1 MKHLSLK
8 NLILVTLLSAP
19 IIYLKMVYN
28 NLPEKVALHF
38 GADGQPDR
46 YGDKSELWTPILIM
60 MLVALVTYLIV
71 TNIGKIDPKKQ
82 TLQSQELMQ
91 KLGLTIVCFVSILT
105 MYIVYSSYNSTD
117 GKLVF
122 IMLGLFFAAIGNFM
136 NNIKPNYF
144 VGLRLPWTLENE
156 DNWRKTH
163 HLASKLWV
171 SGGLIIAVLAIFITP
186 GLMSKILVAIIIP
199 MVLIPSVFSYR
210 HYQKS
215 SNKG

>member
-8 NLILVTLLSAP
+8 NLILVVLLSAP
-19 IIYLKMVYN
+19 FIYLKMVYSD
-28 NLPEKVALHF
+28 LPQKVALHF
-38 GADGQPDR
+38 GADGRPDR
-46 YGDKSELWTPILIM
+46 YGEKTELWTPILIM
-60 MLVALVTYLIV
+60 MSVALVTYFIV

-91 KLGLTIVCFVSILT
+91 KLGLTIVSFVSILT
-105 MYIVYSSYNSTD
+105 MYIVYSSYNTTD

-122 IMLGLFFAAIGNFM
+122 IMMGLFFAAIGTFM

-171 SGGLIIAVLAIFITP
+171 SGGLLIAILAIFIAP
-186 GLMSKILVAIIIP
+186 GLMSKIMLPI
-199 MVLIPSVFSYR
+199 VLLIVIIPSVYSYQ
-210 HYQKS
+210 YYK
-215 SNKG
+215 KTK

>member
-8 NLILVTLLSAP
+8 NLILVVLLSAP

-28 NLPEKVALHF
+28 DLPQKVALHF

-46 YGDKSELWTPILIM
+46 YGEKSELWTPILIM
-60 MLVALVTYLIV
+60 MSVALVTYLIV

-91 KLGLTIVCFVSILT
+91 KLGLTIVSFVSILT
-105 MYIVYSSYNSTD
+105 MYIVYSSYNPTD

-122 IMLGLFFAAIGNFM
+122 IMMGLFFAATGNFM
-136 NNIKPNYF
+136 NNVKPNYF

-156 DNWRKTH
+156 DNWRNTH

-171 SGGLIIAVLAIFITP
+171 VGGLLIAILAIFIAP
-186 GLMSKILVAIIIP
+186 GLMSKI
-199 MVLIPSVFSYR
+199 MVPVVLLIVIIPSVYSYQ
-210 HYQKS
+210 YYK
-215 SNKG
+215 KTK

>member
-8 NLILVTLLSAP
+8 NLILVVFLSAP

-28 NLPEKVALHF
+28 DLPQKVALHF

-46 YGDKSELWTPILIM
+46 YGEKSELWTPILIM
-60 MLVALVTYLIV
+60 MSVALVTYLIV

-91 KLGLTIVCFVSILT
+91 KLGLTIVSFVSILT
-105 MYIVYSSYNSTD
+105 MYIVYSSYNPTD

-171 SGGLIIAVLAIFITP
+171 GGGLLIATLAVFITTS
-186 GLMSKILVAIIIP
+186 LMSKIMLPI
-199 MVLIPSVFSYR
+199 VLLIVIIPSVYSYQ
-210 HYQKS
+210 YYK
-215 SNKG
+215 KTK

>member
-1 MKHLSLK
+1 MKLLSLK
-8 NLILVTLLSAP
+8 NLILVAFLSVP

-46 YGDKSELWTPILIM
+46 YGEKSELWTPILIM

-91 KLGLTIVCFVSILT
+91 KLGLTIVSFVSILT
-105 MYIVYSSYNSTD
+105 MYIVYCSYNPTD

-136 NNIKPNYF
+136 NNVKPNYF

-171 SGGLIIAVLAIFITP
+171 GGGLAIAVLAIFIAP
-186 GLMSKILVAIIIP
+186 GLMSKIMLPIVILI
-199 MVLIPSVFSYR
+199 VVIPSIYSYQ
-210 HYQKS
+210 YYK
-215 SNKG
+215 KTK

>member
-8 NLILVTLLSAP
+8 NLILVVLLSAP
-19 IIYLKMVYN
+19 IIYLKLAYSD
-28 NLPEKVALHF
+28 LPQKVALHF

-46 YGDKSELWTPILIM
+46 YGEKSELWTPILIM
-60 MLVALVTYLIV
+60 MSVALFTYLIV

-82 TLQSQELMQ
+82 TLQSQEVMQ
-91 KLGLTIVCFVSILT
+91 KLGLTVVSFVSILT
-105 MYIVYSSYNSTD
+105 MYIVYSSYNTTD

-122 IMLGLFFAAIGNFM
+122 IMMGLFFAAIGNFM

-171 SGGLIIAVLAIFITP
+171 SGGLLIAILAIFIAP
-186 GLMSKILVAIIIP
+186 GLMSKIMLPI
-199 MVLIPSVFSYR
+199 VLLIVIIPSVYSYQ
-210 HYQKS
+210 YYK
-215 SNKG
+215 KTK

>member
-8 NLILVTLLSAP
+8 NLILVVLLSAP
-19 IIYLKMVYN
+19 IIYLKLVYSD
-28 NLPEKVALHF
+28 LPQKVALHF

-46 YGDKSELWTPILIM
+46 YGEKSELWTPILIM
-60 MLVALVTYLIV
+60 TSVALFTYLIV

-82 TLQSQELMQ
+82 TLQSQEVMQ
-91 KLGLTIVCFVSILT
+91 KLGLTIISFVSILT
-105 MYIVYSSYNSTD
+105 MYIVYSSYNTTD

-122 IMLGLFFAAIGNFM
+122 IMMGLFFAAIGNFM

-171 SGGLIIAVLAIFITP
+171 SGGLLIAILAIFIAP
-186 GLMSKILVAIIIP
+186 GLMSKIMLPI
-199 MVLIPSVFSYR
+199 VLLIVIIPSVYSYQ
-210 HYQKS
+210 YYK
-215 SNKG
+215 KTK

>member
-8 NLILVTLLSAP
+8 NLILVVFLSAP
-19 IIYLKMVYN
+19 VIYLKTVYN
-28 NLPEKVALHF
+28 DLPQKVALHF

-46 YGDKSELWTPILIM
+46 YGEKSELWTPILIM
-60 MLVALVTYLIV
+60 MFVAMVTYLIL

-91 KLGLTIVCFVSILT
+91 KLGLTVVGFVSILT
-105 MYIVYSSYNSTD
+105 MYVVYSSYNPTD

-136 NNIKPNYF
+136 NNVKPNYF

-171 SGGLIIAVLAIFITP
+171 SGGLLIAILAIFIAP
-186 GLMSKILVAIIIP
+186 GLMSKIMLPI
-199 MVLIPSVFSYR
+199 VLLIVIIPSVYSYQ
-210 HYQKS
+210 YYK
-215 SNKG
+215 KTKL

>member
-8 NLILVTLLSAP
+8 NLILVVLLSAP
-19 IIYLKMVYN
+19 IIYLKLVYSD
-28 NLPEKVALHF
+28 LPQKVALHF

-46 YGDKSELWTPILIM
+46 YGEKSELWTPILIM
-60 MLVALVTYLIV
+60 MSVALVTYLIV

-82 TLQSQELMQ
+82 TLQSQEVMQ
-91 KLGLTIVCFVSILT
+91 KLGLTIVSFVSILT
-105 MYIVYSSYNSTD
+105 MYIVYSSYNTTD

-122 IMLGLFFAAIGNFM
+122 IMMGLFFAAIGNFM

-171 SGGLIIAVLAIFITP
+171 SGGLLIAILAIFIAP
-186 GLMSKILVAIIIP
+186 GLMSKIMLPI
-199 MVLIPSVFSYR
+199 VLLIVIIPSVYSYQ
-210 HYQKS
+210 YYK
-215 SNKG
+215 KTK

>member
-8 NLILVTLLSAP
+8 NLILVVLLSAP
-19 IIYLKMVYN
+19 IIYLKLVYSD
-28 NLPEKVALHF
+28 LPQKVALHF

-46 YGDKSELWTPILIM
+46 YGEKSELWTPILIM
-60 MLVALVTYLIV
+60 TSVALFTYLIV

-82 TLQSQELMQ
+82 TLQSQEVMQ
-91 KLGLTIVCFVSILT
+91 KLGLTIVSFVSILT
-105 MYIVYSSYNSTD
+105 MYIVYSSYNTTD

-122 IMLGLFFAAIGNFM
+122 IMMGLFLAAIGNFM

-171 SGGLIIAVLAIFITP
+171 SGGLLIAILAIFIAP
-186 GLMSKILVAIIIP
+186 GLMSKIMLPI
-199 MVLIPSVFSYR
+199 VLLIVIIPSVYSYQ
-210 HYQKS
+210 YYK
-215 SNKG
+215 KTK

>member
-1 MKHLSLK
+1 MKYLSLK
-8 NLILVTLLSAP
+8 NLILVLLLSAP
-19 IIYLKMVYN
+19 IIYLKTIYDD
-28 NLPEKVALHF
+28 LPQKVALHF

-46 YGDKSELWTPILIM
+46 YGEKSELWTPVLIM
-60 MLVALVTYLIV
+60 LAVALVTYLII

-91 KLGLTIVCFVSILT
+91 KLGMTVVGFVSILT
-105 MYIVYSSYNSTD
+105 MYIVYSSYNLTD

-122 IMLGLFFAAIGNFM
+122 IMMGLFFAAIGNFM
-136 NNIKPNYF
+136 NSVKPNYF

-171 SGGLIIAVLAIFITP
+171 GGGLVISILAIFIAP
-186 GLMSKILVAIIIP
+186 GLMSKIMLPI
-199 MVLIPSVFSYR
+199 VLLIVIIPSVYSYQ
-210 HYQKS
+210 YYK
-215 SNKG
+215 KTK